1 MQGLTAVE
9 ARARL
14 AKFGPN
20 SLPEPRPPSF
30 LRLFLQQ
37 FLSPLIY
44 ILVAAAAVSTAIG
57 DAKDA
62 LFIAIVLLLNAVIGA
77 VQEYSAGQAAAAL
90 RAHDQ
95 PLALVMRDG
104 ARQEIDARELV
115 PGDYALLEAG
125 RRAPADIRL
134 LEADDLRCDESL
146 LTGES
151 LPVKKSPKPESE
163 ERAARRGGMVFAGS
177 MATRGRG
184 AGVVEATGLSTEVG
198 KIAERLV
205 EPSVSQP
212 PLMIRM
218 ERFSRMIALLIV
230 AAIAVLAA
238 IGFARQM
245 PLVDIFMMAVG
256 LAVAAIPEGLPVAIS
271 VALAISMRRMAK
283 ADVIVRR
290 MPAVE
295 SLGSCTM
302 IASDKTG
309 TLTLN
314 QLTVTEIALPD
325 GALLACEPKGAAG
338 ACAFHG
344 AEAEGGRSD
353 LIVAALL
360 RAAALPNEAEIRKE
374 QEEIRGVGDTVDVA
388 LLVAAHRGGVVHEEL
403 RLRYPLVKRIPYE
416 PDLRF
421 SASFHR
427 HEEPEKILVFAKGAP
442 EVLIA
447 MSSRMDVGGTAAP
460 IDRQKL
466 IAQKDALSA
475 EGLRVLAFVEGEI
488 ASEPGHEYGAR
499 HLENLVFL
507 GMVGMKDPLRPE
519 AARAIADCYG
529 AGIEVAMVTGD
540 SPGTAA
546 AIAGQAGMVF
556 TPDQVVT
563 GEEVRRAEEEG
574 EVALDALTERARIY
588 ARVEPIQKLAIV
600 LSLAR
605 NGHFVAVTGDG
616 VNDAPALKHAH
627 VGVAMG
633 KHGTDVAKES
643 ADIIVADDNFASIL
657 RGVMEGRVAY
667 ANIRKVIF
675 LLVSTGAAELLLFLL
690 AIPLGLPM
698 PLLPVQLLWL
708 NLVTNGVQHVALAA
722 EKPEGDELTYPP
734 RRPQEPIFDR
744 LMIERNVY
752 SAIVMACVGF
762 IVFDWLLDHGYDVAH
777 ARNLLLLLFVLFENF
792 QALNARSEH
801 HSIFHRSLLASPLL
815 LASVIGAQILHLVAM
830 HVPFLAN
837 MLRLEPVTF
846 REWGV
851 LALAASTVM
860 IVIEL
865 DKWIAGRRRRQVSPT
880 QVSPTQVSTARISP
894 ARVSRAAPE
903 RVGASDWLWAGG
915 VGGIAIAAIAGSL
928 YLATREGVLPPPPM
942 AERPPAVA
950 FVETRGVASVLPPA
964 SLHAKVAGAI
974 DSVTCAIGQNVEA
987 GHICARVRAGALDA
1001 ALAEAEKALDA
1012 ARVRLGQSAA
1022 AATAAQAALDR
1033 GEQRKVSRR
1042 NLARLR
1048 ATLDRAETRRVR
1060 DQRAIAS
1067 REAALAAALA
1077 QLAATEIAAPIAG
1090 VVTARDAALG
1100 QKVQPSDPRPLFVIA
1115 PQNALRVTASLDAAQ
1130 GAGVEVGDAAQI
1142 AAAGGE
1148 ALAGTVLE
1156 TERLEDGGKRIVV
1169 GADTPGVAVE
1179 PGGEVGVR
1187 LSPKR

>member
-1 MQGLTAVE
+1 MQGLTTVE

-44 ILVAAAAVSTAIG
+44 ILVAAAAVSIAIG

-151 LPVKKSPKPESE
+151 LPVKKSPQPESE
-163 ERAARRGGMVFAGS
+163 ERETRRAGMVFAGS

-184 AGVVEATGLSTEVG
+184 GGVVEATGLSTEVG

-302 IASDKTG
+302 IATDKTG

-314 QLTVTEIALPD
+314 QLTVTKIALPD
-325 GALLACEPKGAAG
+325 GALLGCEPKGAAG
-338 ACAFHG
+338 AYAFHG
-344 AEAEGGRSD
+344 DEAEGGRSD

-403 RLRYPLVKRIPYE
+403 RLRYPLLKRIPYE

-421 SASFHR
+421 AASFHR
-427 HEEPEKILVFAKGAP
+427 HEEREKVLVFAKGAP

-460 IDRQKL
+460 IDREKL
-466 IAQKDALSA
+466 VAQKDALSA

-488 ASEPGHEYGAR
+488 ASEPGHEYGPG

-563 GEEVRRAEEEG
+563 GDAVRRAEEDG
-574 EVALDALTERARIY
+574 EAALDALTDRARIY

-667 ANIRKVIF
+667 ANIRKVVF

-762 IVFDWLLDHGYDVAH
+762 IVFDWLLDHGYDEAR
-777 ARNLLLLLFVLFENF
+777 ARNMLLLLFVLFENF

-801 HSIFHRSLLASPLL
+801 HSIFHRSLLTSPLL
-815 LASVIGAQILHLVAM
+815 VASVIGAQIIHLAAM
-830 HVPFLAN
+830 HIPPLAN
-837 MLRLEPVTF
+837 MLRLEPVSF
-846 REWGV
+846 QEWGV

-865 DKWIAGRRRRQVSPT
+865 DKWIAGRRRPRTTPV
-880 QVSPTQVSTARISP
+880 AP
-894 ARVSRAAPE
+894 APVARAAPA
-903 RVGASDWLWAGG
+903 RIGVSDWLWAGG
-915 VGGIAIAAIAGSL
+915 VGSIAIAAIAGSL

-942 AERPPAVA
+942 AERPPAEA
-950 FVETRGVASVLPPA
+950 FVEARGVVSILPTA
-964 SLHAKVAGAI
+964 SLHAKVAGAL
-974 DSVTCAIGQNVEA
+974 DSLRCEVGDKVEA
-987 GHICARVRAGALDA
+987 GQVCARVRAGALDA
-1001 ALAEAEKALDA
+1001 ALANAEKALDA
-1012 ARVRLGQSAA
+1012 AHVRSGKSEAAVAA
-1022 AATAAQAALDR
+1022 AKAALER
-1033 GEQRKVSRR
+1033 GEQRKFSRR
-1042 NLARLR
+1042 ELARLR
-1048 ATLDRAETRRVR
+1048 AALDRAEMRRRR
-1060 DQRAIAS
+1060 D
-1067 REAALAAALA
+1067 ALASAGRAAA
-1077 QLAATEIAAPIAG
+1077 VASARSRLAATEIVAPIAG

-1100 QKVQPSDPRPLFVIA
+1100 QSVQPSDPQPLFVIA
-1115 PQNALRVTASLDAAQ
+1115 PKDPLRVTASLEAAN
-1130 GAGVEVGDAAQI
+1130 AG
-1142 AAAGGE
+1142 AAAVGGAARVTIAGAE
-1148 ALAGTVLE
+1148 ELAGTIVEAEELA
-1156 TERLEDGGKRIVV
+1156 DGGRRILV
-1169 GADTPGVAVE
+1169 AAEKPGVAVE
-1179 PGGEVGVR
+1179 PGAEATVR
-1187 LSPKR
+1187 LPRR

>member
-44 ILVAAAAVSTAIG
+44 ILVAAAAVSIAIG

-151 LPVKKSPKPESE
+151 LPVRKSPQPESE
-163 ERAARRGGMVFAGS
+163 DRAARRAGMVFAGS

-218 ERFSRMIALLIV
+218 ERFSRIIAMMIV

-245 PLVDIFMMAVG
+245 PIVDIFMMAVG

-302 IASDKTG
+302 IATDKTG

-325 GALLACEPKGAAG
+325 GALLTCEPEGAAG

-344 AEAEGGRSD
+344 AEGGRSD
-353 LIVAALL
+353 LIVAALM

-403 RLRYPLVKRIPYE
+403 RLRYPMVKRIPYE

-427 HEEPEKILVFAKGAP
+427 HEEAEKVLVFAKGAP

-460 IDRQKL
+460 IDREKL

-475 EGLRVLAFVEGEI
+475 KGLRVLAFVEGEI
-488 ASEPGHEYGAR
+488 AATPGHQYGPG

-574 EVALDALTERARIY
+574 EASLDALSRRARIY

-605 NGHFVAVTGDG
+605 GGHFVAVTGDG

-752 SAIVMACVGF
+752 SAIVMACVSF
-762 IVFDWLLDHGYDVAH
+762 IVFDWLLDHGYDVTH
-777 ARNLLLLLFVLFENF
+777 ARNLVLLLFVLFENF

-801 HSIFHRSLLASPLL
+801 HSIFHRSLLTSPMLV
-815 LASVIGAQILHLVAM
+815 ASVIGAQILHLAAM
-830 HVPFLAN
+830 HVPSIAN

-846 REWGV
+846 AEWGV

-860 IVIEL
+860 IVIEI
-865 DKWIAGRRRRQVSPT
+865 DKWIAGRRRPR
-880 QVSPTQVSTARISP
+880 TAPVAP
-894 ARVSRAAPE
+894 APVARAAPE
-903 RVGASDWLWAGG
+903 RIGVSDWLWAGG
-915 VGGIAIAAIAGSL
+915 VGSIAIAAIAGSL

-942 AERPPAVA
+942 AERPPAMA
-950 FVETRGVASVLPPA
+950 YVEARGVASVLPPA
-964 SLHAKVAGAI
+964 SLHAKVAGAL
-974 DSVTCAIGQNVEA
+974 DSVACEIGQSVEA
-987 GHICARVRAGALDA
+987 GQICARVRAGALDA
-1001 ALAEAEKALDA
+1001 ALADAETALDA
-1012 ARVRLGQSAA
+1012 ARVRLGKSAA
-1022 AATAAQAALDR
+1022 AAAAAAKAGFER

-1048 ATLDRAETRRVR
+1048 TALERAEARRGR
-1060 DQRAIAS
+1060 DQAAIAS
-1067 REAALAAALA
+1067 KEAALEAARAR
-1077 QLAATEIAAPIAG
+1077 LAATEVVAPIAG

-1100 QKVQPSDPRPLFVIA
+1100 QKVQPSDPQPLFVIA
-1115 PQNALRVTASLDAAQ
+1115 PQNALRVAASLDAAQ

-1142 AAAGGE
+1142 AVAGGE
-1148 ALAGTVLE
+1148 ALTGTILE
-1156 TERLEDGGKRIVV
+1156 TEHLEDGGKRIVV
-1169 GADTPGVAVE
+1169 GADKPGVAIE
-1179 PGGEVGVR
+1179 PGIEVGVR